1 MTNTFQRL
9 GLGILGGAVS
19 LIVGGVAESGNT
31 TTYRASDLDAAVAVL
46 DAGHADLLQAVADT
60 GTTVLINDGE
70 CYEGE
75 MRGVYG
81 FYSGAEGLFVICQE
95 NGSEGSVTRFT
106 AEDLNTIRHEAQH
119 LVQDQMD
126 GVLDGWLDNRYNT
139 NDRFTAWV
147 NETVPSH
154 RIGVIMGYD
163 ELDIRLLEA
172 EAEAVAYDQ
181 TAGEIANTV
190 RQFTF

>member
-1 MTNTFQRL
+1 
-9 GLGILGGAVS
+9 
-19 LIVGGVAESGNT
+19 
-31 TTYRASDLDAAVAVL
+31 
-46 DAGHADLLQAVADT
+46 
-60 GTTVLINDGE
+60 
-70 CYEGE
+70 

-81 FYSGAEGLFVICQE
+81 FYAGHAGLFVICQE
-95 NGSEGSVTRFT
+95 NGSEGTVTRFT

-119 LVQDQMD
+119 LIQDQMD

-154 RIGVIMGYD
+154 RIGVIMSYD
-163 ELDIRLLEA
+163 ELEIRLLEA

-181 TAGEIANTV
+181 SASEIAETV

>member
-1 MTNTFQRL
+1 MANTFQRL

-19 LIVGGVAESGNT
+19 LIIGGIAENSAPVARSG
-31 TTYRASDLDAAVAVL
+31 DLDAAVAVL

-163 ELDIRLLEA
+163 ALDIRLLEA

-181 TAGEIANTV
+181 SASEIAATV
-190 RQFTF
+190 RQYTF